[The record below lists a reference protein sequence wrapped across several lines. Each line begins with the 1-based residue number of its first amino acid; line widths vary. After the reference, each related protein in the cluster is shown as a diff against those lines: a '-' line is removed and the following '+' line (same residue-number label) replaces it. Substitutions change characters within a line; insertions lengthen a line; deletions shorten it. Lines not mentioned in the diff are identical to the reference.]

1 MNTPSVTPIL
11 LATGNSD
18 KQQAFRSLLSGLSF
32 SPVTPAS
39 LGVSASTLEDGDTH
53 EAIAIEKAVAW
64 SGAASMLAIA
74 SDGGLIIPSLGPSW
88 QSRHTRRFAG
98 PGMSDS
104 QRVDGLLEL
113 MQPFTG
119 ADRNASWAEA
129 VAIAYKGR
137 LLASWELLGATGEL
151 AKTKPTGLIP
161 EFWVFTIWN
170 FPQLG
175 KTYNELTPEELLSL
189 NDHWSQFGRLVRRFF
204 ESIYVPPLD

>member
-1 MNTPSVTPIL
+1 
-11 LATGNSD
+11 
-18 KQQAFRSLLSGLSF
+18 
-32 SPVTPAS
+32 
-39 LGVSASTLEDGDTH
+39 
-53 EAIAIEKAVAW
+53 
-64 SGAASMLAIA
+64 
-74 SDGGLIIPSLGPSW
+74 
-88 QSRHTRRFAG
+88 
-98 PGMSDS
+98 MSDS

-151 AKTKPTGLIP
+151 AQTKPTGLIP

-175 KTYNELTPEELLSL
+175 KTYNELTTEELLFL
-189 NDHWSQFGRLVRRFF
+189 NDHWSQFGRLIRRFF

>member
-74 SDGGLIIPSLGPSW
+74 SDGGLIIPSLGPS
-88 QSRHTRRFAG
+88 
-98 PGMSDS
+98 
-104 QRVDGLLEL
+104 
-113 MQPFTG
+113 
-119 ADRNASWAEA
+119 
-129 VAIAYKGR
+129 
-137 LLASWELLGATGEL
+137 
-151 AKTKPTGLIP
+151 
-161 EFWVFTIWN
+161 
-170 FPQLG
+170 
-175 KTYNELTPEELLSL
+175 
-189 NDHWSQFGRLVRRFF
+189 
-204 ESIYVPPLD
+204 

>member
-64 SGAASMLAIA
+64 SEAASMLAIA

-88 QSRHTRRFAG
+88 QSRYTRRFAG

-137 LLASWELLGATGEL
+137 LLASWELRGATGEL
-151 AKTKPTGLIP
+151 APAKPTGLIP

-175 KTYNELTPEELLSL
+175 KTYNELTTEELLFL

>member
-64 SGAASMLAIA
+64 SEAASMLAIA

-88 QSRHTRRFAG
+88 QSRYTRRFAG

-137 LLASWELLGATGEL
+137 LLASWELRGATGEL
-151 AKTKPTGLIP
+151 APAKPTGLIP

-170 FPQLG
+170 FPKLG
-175 KTYNELTPEELLSL
+175 KTYNELTTEELLFL